1 MNRLGYISS
10 IGTDKIPVAELTVD
24 DVPLAKLLG
33 CDDLSGFDCYI
44 SSRPPLEPDPDETY
58 VLAVCTCGYAECAS
72 VEGKILLRTGD
83 IGDTIIFEDFNYAS
97 NNPIL
102 EFTRENYISVI
113 TAIEEEFQKFE
124 LQRIKEKQEQEL
136 LEYTHKKE
144 VVAAYL
150 EALVQLASLTDLVD
164 RTART
169 MHCEPDEVTALEIA
183 RWLVSPMIFEERRE
197 LVDEALQDIGEQTSG
212 LGLGL
217 QFSDR
222 EILRWSLRVTTDDTG
237 RKLIIEG
244 YSDDKSAPFINR
256 VVDLSAIL

>member
-1 MNRLGYISS
+1 MNKLSYNSLKGEN
-10 IGTDKIPVAELTVD
+10 KIPVAELIVD

-33 CDDLSGFDCYI
+33 RDDLSGFDGYI
-44 SSRPPLEPDPDETY
+44 SSRPPLEPDPDKTY
-58 VLAVCTCGYAECAS
+58 VLAVCTCGYAECDS
-72 VEGKILLRTGD
+72 VEGRILLRTED
-83 IGDTIIFEDFNYAS
+83 IGDTIIFKDFKSAS
-97 NNPIL
+97 NIPIL
-102 EFTRENYISVI
+102 EFTKENYISVI
-113 TAIEEEFQKFE
+113 TAIEEEFQNFE
-124 LQRIKEKQEQEL
+124 MQRLKKIQEQEL
-136 LEYTHKKE
+136 LEYAHKKE

-150 EALVQLASLTDLVD
+150 EALVQLASLPNLVD

-217 QFSDR
+217 QFSDGER
-222 EILRWSLRVTTDDTG
+222 LRWSLRVTTDDTG

-244 YSDDKSAPFINR
+244 YSDDKSAPFTNR

>member
-1 MNRLGYISS
+1 MNQLSYNSS
-10 IGTDKIPVAELTVD
+10 IGENKIPVAELIVD

-33 CDDLSGFDCYI
+33 RDDLIGFDGGI
-44 SSRPPLEPDPDETY
+44 SSRPPLEPDPNKTY
-58 VLAVCTCGYAECAS
+58 VLAVCSCGYSECGS
-72 VEGKILLRTGD
+72 VEGRIISPTGA
-83 IGDTIIFEDFNYAS
+83 IGETTIFKDFKYAS
-97 NNPIL
+97 KNPIL
-102 EFTRENYISVI
+102 EFTRENYTSVI
-113 TAIEEEFQKFE
+113 RAIEEEFHEFE
-124 LQRIKEKQEQEL
+124 LQRLKKKQEQEL
-136 LEYTHKKE
+136 LEYAHKKE

-150 EALVQLASLTDLVD
+150 EALVQLASLPDLVD

-217 QFSDR
+217 QFSDG
-222 EILRWSLRVTTDDTG
+222 ELLRWSLRVTTDDTG

-256 VVDLSAIL
+256 TVDLSAIL

>member
-1 MNRLGYISS
+1 MNQLSYNSS
-10 IGTDKIPVAELTVD
+10 IGENKIPVAELIVD

-33 CDDLSGFDCYI
+33 RDDLIGFDGGI
-44 SSRPPLEPDPDETY
+44 SSRPPLEPDPNKTY
-58 VLAVCTCGYAECAS
+58 VLAVCSCGYSECGS
-72 VEGKILLRTGD
+72 VEGRIISPTGG
-83 IGDTIIFEDFNYAS
+83 IGETIIFKDFKYAS
-97 NNPIL
+97 KNPIL
-102 EFTRENYISVI
+102 EFTRENYTSVI
-113 TAIEEEFQKFE
+113 TAIEEEFQEFE
-124 LQRIKEKQEQEL
+124 LQRLKKKQEQEL
-136 LEYTHKKE
+136 LEYAHKKE

-150 EALVQLASLTDLVD
+150 EALVHLASLPDLVD

-169 MHCEPDEVTALEIA
+169 VHCEPDEVTALEIA

-217 QFSDR
+217 QFSDG
-222 EILRWSLRVTTDDTG
+222 ELLRWSLRVTTDDTG
-237 RKLIIEG
+237 CKLIIEG